1 MSSVKNQSIKGEKM
15 ATAITYE
22 KYEYMTKRQIFTAL
36 LNAEKKFEKMK
47 SDLESQKDLVNFL
60 KAKSKKKIDEK
71 EISIPALDEAIAE
84 YQSGKVEKFKT
95 FDEFER
101 SLDA

>member
-1 MSSVKNQSIKGEKM
+1 MQIAVQIENGNQKLFNAIK
-15 ATAITYE
+15 
-22 KYEYMTKRQIFTAL
+22 AL
-36 LNAEKKFEKMK
+36 LSTQPKLNFKI
-47 SDLESQKDLVNFL
+47 QKV
-60 KAKSKKKIDEK
+60 SEK